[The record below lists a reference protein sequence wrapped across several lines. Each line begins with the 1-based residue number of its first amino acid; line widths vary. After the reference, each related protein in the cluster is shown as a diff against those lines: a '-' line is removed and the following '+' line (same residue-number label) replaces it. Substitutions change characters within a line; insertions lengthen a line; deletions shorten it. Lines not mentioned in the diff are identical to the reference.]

1 MFFVLAVGIFGA
13 IIASTGYLFAQEPPQ
28 FTVISVKPSPD
39 NLPGMV
45 VRQLGNGGYSGQKI
59 PLVALLTSAYG
70 LSPQRIVGLP
80 SWANTDRYDI
90 EARYEPRDQPIPP
103 MNLLLQGLLRERFGL
118 VAHTEMRNFPVYLLK
133 TVDKEGKLE
142 KGLKAANAQC
152 ADTTAANGA
161 RLSNERVQ
169 NGAPLCAAIERPG
182 AFISGGVTM
191 DTLARSLRIPS
202 GRDVINETGL
212 HGAWEFTLEFAGPG
226 DTSGEKPDIFTAI
239 KEALDL
245 KLESGTGPLDVLVID
260 SVSHPTSN

>member
-1 MFFVLAVGIFGA
+1 MGFFGVIV
-13 IIASTGYLFAQEPPQ
+13 ASAGHLSVQEVPK
-28 FTVISVKPSPD
+28 FTVISVKPSAD

-90 EARYEPRDQPIPP
+90 EARYESRDQPIPP

-118 VAHTEMRNFPVYLLK
+118 VAHTETRNFPVYLLR
-133 TVDKEGKLE
+133 TVDKQGNAG
-142 KGLKAANAQC
+142 KGLKASDALC
-152 ADTTAANGA
+152 GDTTAANAA
-161 RLSNERVQ
+161 RLSDERSH
-169 NGAPLCAAIERPG
+169 NGAPLCAAIERPD

-226 DTSGEKPDIFTAI
+226 DTRGEKPDIFTAI

-260 SVSHPTSN
+260 SVAHPTSN